1 MHISLPANLQG
12 KGRGPSLRSGG
23 KYVLQS
29 AGLIGIEQ
37 GVSTPLL
44 LFPLFGKGSL
54 ASMNLFGRGRGPSLR
69 SGGKYVLQSAGLIR
83 IEQGV
88 STPLLL
94 FPASMMLAEVEVLR
108 CAQEACQPLSTIHYP
123 PPTSSTPT
131 TTITAICRSAD
142 ARQASVDEIQSP
154 SGKLR

>member
-12 KGRGPSLRSGG
+12 KGRGPSLRSGS
-23 KYVLQS
+23 KYALQS
-29 AGLIGIEQ
+29 AGLIGIEH

-44 LFPLFGKGSL
+44 LFP
-54 ASMNLFGRGRGPSLR
+54 ACMNLFGKGRGPSLR
-69 SGGKYVLQSAGLIR
+69 SGSKYVLQSAGLIR

-88 STPLLL
+88 STPFLL
-94 FPASMMLAEVEVLR
+94 FPASMIRAAEVEVLR